1 MCTDCGPLLD
11 AIDRYIQKADDNL
24 EEQLGSEGY
33 EHPKDTVDTIKEIEE
48 QVAAALKDETGRF
61 LEAIAKATTLE
72 VFAENIWPQV
82 KDSDNLAEALMAIFR
97 DQFSSFMPQYVD
109 YYIAQTD
116 RDLKCEQVSKRT
128 TAWVREWSQELADIM
143 QLNSHTEIEKI
154 LTAGLEK
161 GSSIDEFA
169 RAILESGIRDEY
181 YKARRVAITEVL
193 RAHCIA
199 QQEAMMQ
206 SPAVEEKMW
215 KHTGSHRNKPR
226 RNHQDM
232 DGQRVPKA
240 MPYTLKGIKGGTYYP
255 MEPKDPSLQPEESIN
270 CHCISEPIINEE
282 ILRLPLEE
290 RQRLQQEAIDEM
302 DDAWEQEVDARNK
315 SRAGIAS
322 SPT

>member
-1 MCTDCGPLLD
+1 
-11 AIDRYIQKADDNL
+11 
-24 EEQLGSEGY
+24 
-33 EHPKDTVDTIKEIEE
+33 
-48 QVAAALKDETGRF
+48 
-61 LEAIAKATTLE
+61 
-72 VFAENIWPQV
+72 
-82 KDSDNLAEALMAIFR
+82 
-97 DQFSSFMPQYVD
+97 
-109 YYIAQTD
+109 
-116 RDLKCEQVSKRT
+116 
-128 TAWVREWSQELADIM
+128 M

-255 MEPKDPSLQPEESIN
+255 MEPKDPSLPPEESIN

>member
-1 MCTDCGPLLD
+1 MCTDCGPLMD

-97 DQFSSFMPQYVD
+97 DQFSTFMPQYVD

-116 RDLKCEQVSKRT
+116 RNLKCEQVSKRT
-128 TAWVREWSQELADIM
+128 TAWVREWSRELADIM

-161 GSSIDEFA
+161 GSNIDEFA

-232 DGQRVPKA
+232 DGQRVPKGK
-240 MPYTLKGIKGGTYYP
+240 PYTLKGAKGGTYYP
-255 MEPKDPSLQPEESIN
+255 MEPKDPILPPEESIN
-270 CHCISEPIINEE
+270 CHCISEPIVNEE
-282 ILRLPLEE
+282 ILGLSLEE
-290 RQRLQQEAIDEM
+290 RQRLQQDAIAEM
-302 DDAWEQEVDARNK
+302 DDEWEKEVDARNK
-315 SRAGIAS
+315 ARAGIED
-322 SPT
+322 PTT